1 MRVLKVALLLGI
13 STWVLGQEA
22 IEWRPPVHSGWYPM
36 PLFLSNSSLEVRS
49 EAYAGFVS
57 SHVVYRDLIKP
68 SDSIEGTYDLTVS
81 SAINKISN
89 KNYLNAS
96 FKGSPLTLMWKYKSG
111 LQFNLALTYNA
122 YLQNYISRDLLEVLW
137 YGNAPYRGKSKK
149 LDASINFIKFYS
161 LSMGLTWQFRNM
173 PLLTFGLSASLIMPT
188 QVIYTLSNEGEIF
201 TSLYIDTLRVRLDY
215 QILQS
220 KNPSPSPRGLAFSGG
235 VSYQP
240 ITELFFYAYFSDIGF
255 VNLNKQSQL
264 LQISSNSTYTGT
276 SLDNITI
283 KSLLYDTLNLD
294 AVADSVRKLINIDTI
309 QPQKARVP
317 TPSTVAMGLSYQI
330 DNSTHFWADLQLFR
344 WRWYEFS
351 ASFGLTRKVKNWLIA
366 SLFYAYKFRYPYN
379 LGVSA
384 QIKILPSLEVRIAS
398 DNLLGTIAPKFAH
411 SAHLFVGIRY
421 IHKPQSYSHEL
432 PKL

>member
-1 MRVLKVALLLGI
+1 MRALKVALLLGI
-13 STWVLGQEA
+13 STCALGQEA

-36 PLFLSNSSLEVRS
+36 PLFLTNSNLEVRT

-81 SAINKISN
+81 SAINKINN

-96 FKGSPLTLMWKYKSG
+96 FRASPLALMWKYKSG

-122 YLQNYISRDLLEVLW
+122 YLQSYVSRDLLEVLW

-149 LDASINFIKFYS
+149 LDASINFMNFYS
-161 LSMGLTWQFRNM
+161 LSMGLTWKFPNV
-173 PLLTFGLSASLIMPT
+173 PLLTFGFSASLIMPN
-188 QVIYTLSNEGEIF
+188 QVIYTLYNEGEIF
-201 TSLYIDTLRVRLDY
+201 TSLYIDTLRVRLNY

-220 KNPSPSPRGLAFSGG
+220 KNSGFSPRGLAFSGG
-235 VSYQP
+235 ITYQP
-240 ITELFFYAYFSDIGF
+240 ITELFFYAYLYNIGF
-255 VNLNKQSQL
+255 VNLNEQSTL
-264 LQISSNSTYTGT
+264 LKISSNSTYTGT
-276 SLDNITI
+276 SLSNITI

-294 AVADSVRKLINIDTI
+294 AVADSIRQLISIDTI
-309 QPQKARVP
+309 KPQKPRVP
-317 TPSTVAMGLSYQI
+317 TPSTLAVGLSYQI
-330 DNSTHFWADLQLFR
+330 DNATHFWTDIQLLK
-344 WRWYEFS
+344 WRWYELS

-384 QIKILPSLEVRIAS
+384 QIKILPNLEVRIAS
-398 DNLLGTIAPKFAH
+398 DNILGTIAPKFAH
-411 SAHLFVGIRY
+411 STHLFLGIRY
-421 IHKPQSYSHEL
+421 MHKSQSYTFGL
-432 PKL
+432 PKF